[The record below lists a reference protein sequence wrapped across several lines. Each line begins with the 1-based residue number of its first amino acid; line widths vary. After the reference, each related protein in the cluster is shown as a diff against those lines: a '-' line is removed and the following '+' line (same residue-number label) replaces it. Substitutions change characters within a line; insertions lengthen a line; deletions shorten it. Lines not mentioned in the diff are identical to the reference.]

1 VDGVFDAPKVG
12 RVCAGKRLRKPSLKF
27 DNLIR
32 GTAWIDQVSIT
43 VETGEFPALSGG
55 DRGSVM

>member
-1 VDGVFDAPKVG
+1 VERVFDAPKQGGPV
-12 RVCAGKRLRKPSLKF
+12 RVSVVRKPSLKF